1 MIKRITHAGHK
12 GIAVLNEDV
21 PDKQSWGYF
30 LFHNPC
36 KKIPHICIAEITQGK
51 DGKINF
57 RGTYL
62 TPAQKKR
69 GRHFKRLYVNNSFVP
84 ELIEAFRAL
93 TEKDRE
99 EKSKSDVIDDYFK
112 RGGR

>member
-1 MIKRITHAGHK
+1 MIKRITYSGHS

-36 KKIPHICIAEITQGK
+36 KKVPHICIAEITQAK
-51 DGKINF
+51 DGKINW

-62 TPAQKKR
+62 TPTQKKR
-69 GRHFKRLYVNNSFVP
+69 GRHFKRLYINNSFIS
-84 ELIEAFRAL
+84 ELMEAFRAL
-93 TEKDRE
+93 TEKDRV
-99 EKSKSDVIDDYFK
+99 EKKGSGVINDYFS
-112 RGGR
+112 RSGR

>member
-1 MIKRITHAGHK
+1 MIKRITYAGHN
-12 GIAVLNEDV
+12 GIVVLNEDV

-36 KKIPHICIAEITQGK
+36 KKVPHICLTEVVQAK
-51 DGKINF
+51 DGKLNF
-57 RGTYL
+57 RGSYL
-62 TPAQKKR
+62 TPVQKKR
-69 GRHFKRLYVNNSFVP
+69 GKHFKRLYIKNPFIP

-99 EKSKSDVIDDYFK
+99 EKKESDVIDDYFSK
-112 RGGR
+112 GR

>member
-1 MIKRITHAGHK
+1 MIKRITFSGHK

-36 KKIPHICIAEITQGK
+36 KDVPHICIAEIVQAK

-57 RGTYL
+57 RGTYF
-62 TPAQKKR
+62 TAAQKKNKK
-69 GRHFKRLYVNNSFVP
+69 HFKRLYVNNLFIP

-99 EKSKSDVIDDYFK
+99 EKSKSDVIDDYFN
-112 RGGR
+112 RSGR